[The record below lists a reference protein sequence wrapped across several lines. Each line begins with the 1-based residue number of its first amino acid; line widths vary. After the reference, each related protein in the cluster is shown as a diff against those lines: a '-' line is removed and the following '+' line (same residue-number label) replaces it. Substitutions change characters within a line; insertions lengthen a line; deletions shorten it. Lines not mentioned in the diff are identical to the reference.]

1 MGLKNFSFPKVH
13 PNILGP
19 GLAQVRH
26 IRLQMGQTK
35 NQKEIF
41 QVADLDLTRS
51 RMNDRQWG
59 SLFFSVLDT
68 RKIDHLVL
76 VGCNLTS
83 ANSAVLASAV
93 ATIRSVDLSEVKLQ
107 PVQVA
112 EVLRKSAIAKGLYYL
127 SLDGVQ
133 VPEELLKD
141 KSEDTIL
148 AKMRTR
154 YNLYVGR
161 GTSSNTITS
170 VIQ

>member
-1 MGLKNFSFPKVH
+1 MS
-13 PNILGP
+13 
-19 GLAQVRH
+19 
-26 IRLQMGQTK
+26 
-35 NQKEIF
+35 
-41 QVADLDLTRS
+41 
-51 RMNDRQWG
+51 DRQWG

-68 RKIDHLVL
+68 RKVDNLVL
-76 VGCNLTS
+76 VGCNLAA

-93 ATIRSVDLSEVKLQ
+93 ATIRSVDLSEVKLR

-112 EVLRKSAIAKGLYYL
+112 ELLRKSATAKGLYYL

-133 VPEELLKD
+133 VPEELLKE

-154 YNLYVGR
+154 FNLYIGR
-161 GTSSNTITS
+161 GVASNTLTS

>member
-1 MGLKNFSFPKVH
+1 
-13 PNILGP
+13 
-19 GLAQVRH
+19 
-26 IRLQMGQTK
+26 MGQTK

>member
-1 MGLKNFSFPKVH
+1 MALKNFSFPKVH

-19 GLAQVRH
+19 GLAQVSHRK
-26 IRLQMGQTK
+26 LQIGQTE

-93 ATIRSVDLSEVKLQ
+93 ATIRTVDLSEVKLQ
-107 PVQVA
+107 PLQVA
-112 EVLRKSAIAKGLYYL
+112 EVLRKSATAKGLYYL

-154 YNLYVGR
+154 YNLYIGR
-161 GTSSNTITS
+161 GASSNTITS